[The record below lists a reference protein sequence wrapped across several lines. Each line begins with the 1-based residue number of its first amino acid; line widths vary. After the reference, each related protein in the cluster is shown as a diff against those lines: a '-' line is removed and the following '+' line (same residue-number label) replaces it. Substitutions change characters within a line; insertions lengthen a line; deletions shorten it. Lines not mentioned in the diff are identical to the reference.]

1 MSLLLNLPPELVLL
15 IQECLTTL
23 RDRFALAATC
33 TALNVLA
40 GSRVIY
46 KQVTTEERRFDEARL
61 RLEILGEQYPRLNFG
76 FWKQTPWPEARAANL
91 AKFDPKGNQ
100 YARVLEFF
108 EFVDKCVG
116 QWGKGIAGFADG
128 TDVNLYA
135 AIHGTKHGRLERA
148 VTGTLYEPDEDA
160 CPEDPPVYLACELNR
175 VDVLDLLHKKG
186 VDINLVKG
194 HWVVS
199 RQTGK
204 VVNEKSRWD
213 APFDVND
220 QVRRADAWSQF
231 TVSGPYADFREDV
244 SLWLAE
250 HNLGFPTKPEGLTG
264 PDLSDAARKNHL
276 RLVRFLIEHLRTKLS
291 PDEYRAA
298 LTEALHAATKGGND
312 IHWQR
317 GPGIRNRER
326 VDYYFRGPHDEV
338 FEALLAAGAELGPQD
353 PDREEDKG
361 LLAGAVEFE
370 ASNVSWL
377 LRRQTAEGSTDHRDV
392 RAALHEA
399 IRYGSWRSP
408 ARLEFF
414 KAIYPANAHLAC
426 DPARLTTPEDRE
438 EAMRE
443 RLDGFIEV
451 MRACIAVTSCFEVA
465 LHIVDVVGRERV
477 GERLVHTLE
486 LRNVSGSRR
495 RMWYYDPT
503 SFRLAR

>member
-1 MSLLLNLPPELVLL
+1 MSLLLTLPPELVML
-15 IQECLTTL
+15 IQECLTSQ
-23 RDRFALAATC
+23 DRFALAATC
-33 TALNVLA
+33 TALNVL
-40 GSRVIY
+40 GDSRVIY
-46 KQVTTEERRFDEARL
+46 KQVAMEERRFDEARL
-61 RLEILGEQYPRLNFG
+61 RLQILGEQYRGLNFG

-91 AKFDPKGNQ
+91 AKFDPDGDQ
-100 YARVLEFF
+100 YAGVLGFF

-116 QWGKGIAGFADG
+116 QWGNEWPSKYWPETYNRPLIYNAITQCQDMKVVEDIFDAY
-128 TDVNLYA
+128 LRWYPA

-148 VTGTLYEPDEDA
+148 VTGTLYEPHEDA

-175 VDVLDLLHKKG
+175 VDVLDLLHKKEWISIWSKATG
-186 VDINLVKG
+186 LSIVKL
-194 HWVVS
+194 
-199 RQTGK
+199 
-204 VVNEKSRWD
+204 
-213 APFDVND
+213 
-220 QVRRADAWSQF
+220 VRRADAWGQF

-250 HNLGFPTKPEGLTG
+250 RNLGFPTKPEGLAG

-276 RLVRFLIEHLRTKLS
+276 RLVRFLIEHLKTKLS

-298 LTEALHAATKGGND
+298 LTRALYAAIKGGND
-312 IHWQR
+312 LHWQR
-317 GPGIRNRER
+317 WPGTRNRER

-338 FEALLAAGAELGPQD
+338 FETLLAAGARLEPQD

-370 ASNVSWL
+370 ALNVSWL
-377 LRRQTAEGSTDHRDV
+377 LRRQMVEGSTDHRDV

-438 EAMRE
+438 AATRGAPGWLHRGNA
-443 RLDGFIEV
+443 RLRGRNGLLRGGSAHRGRGGA
-451 MRACIAVTSCFEVA
+451 RAR
-465 LHIVDVVGRERV
+465 GREAGPHAGTPERGGV
-477 GERLVHTLE
+477 GVCAGER
-486 LRNVSGSRR
+486 
-495 RMWYYDPT
+495 
-503 SFRLAR
+503 A